1 MDFGEVLSRAWKTIW
16 KHKILWIFGIL
27 SSCGQGGGGGG
38 SGGGSSAQSSGGNNW
53 RGEVPP
59 AMQEFFFNI
68 DQFFNQIEV
77 WHIVG
82 IVAILIIVLFL
93 FWLIAMALNTIGKI
107 GLMQGTVQSEEG
119 VEKLKFR
126 ALFNSGK
133 PFFWRVLGLNFLIGL
148 VAFVLVLVTF
158 VPLALVTVA
167 TLGIGLF
174 CLIPLVC
181 LMVPIG
187 WLIQIIIQQANI
199 ALVVE
204 DLNIIT
210 ALKRGWDI
218 FRENLGNLIIMG
230 LILGIGG
237 AIIGFV
243 FAIPL
248 ILIIVFTVIST
259 GMSIIS
265 EAGLVF
271 NNSLMVGGIALL
283 VYLPVLIFLGGVL
296 RAYIQSAWTLTYLRL
311 TASPDE
317 PASDQLLE
325 EELAIA

>member
-53 RGEVPP
+53 SGEVPP
-59 AMQEFFFNI
+59 AMREFFFNI
-68 DQFFNQIEV
+68 DQFFKQIEV

-82 IVAILIIVLFL
+82 VVAILIFVLFL
-93 FWLIAMALNTIGKI
+93 FWIIAMVLSTIGKI

-133 PFFWRVLGLNFLIGL
+133 PLFWRVLGLNFLIGL

-158 VPLALVTVA
+158 VPLALVSVA
-167 TLGIGLF
+167 TLGIGLL

-181 LMVPIG
+181 LMVPVG
-187 WLIQIIIQQANI
+187 WLFQIIIQQANI

-265 EAGLVF
+265 ETGLVF

-296 RAYIQSAWTLTYLRL
+296 QAYIQSAWTLTYLRL

-317 PASDQLLE
+317 PDSDQLLE